1 LSINKVIIH
10 TDGASRGN
18 PGPAAIGATIHD
30 DKGNLLAAISRRIGV
45 TTNNQAE
52 YLAVISSLEKAIS
65 LGVRQVTLLSDSE
78 LVIRQLQG
86 RYRVKNMAIKPLY
99 QKVVQLLAS
108 LEMFTALSIPREKN
122 ATADTLA
129 NKALDSAQK

>member
-1 LSINKVIIH
+1 LSITKVIIH

-30 DKGNLLAAISRRIGV
+30 DKGKLLAAISRRIGNM
-45 TTNNQAE
+45 TNNQAE
-52 YLAVISSLEKAIS
+52 YLAVITALEKAVS
-65 LGVRQVTLLSDSE
+65 LGARQVILMSDSE

-86 RYRVKNMAIKPLY
+86 RYRIRNAALMPLY

-108 LEMFTALSIPREKN
+108 LDKFTASSIPREQN
-122 ATADTLA
+122 AAADSLA
-129 NKALDSAQK
+129 NKALDSAH

>member
-1 LSINKVIIH
+1 MSIDKVIIH

-30 DKGNLLAAISRRIGV
+30 DKGKLLAAISRRIGV

-52 YLAVISSLEKAIS
+52 YLAVITALEKAIS
-65 LGVRQVTLLSDSE
+65 LGARQVALLSDSE

-86 RYRVKNMAIKPLY
+86 HYRVKNIAIIPLH

-108 LEMFTALSIPREKN
+108 LDKFTASSIPREQN
-122 ATADTLA
+122 SAADALA
-129 NKALDSAQK
+129 NKALDSAAR